1 MENIGIISYGA
12 YIPRLR
18 IKSSDIAK
26 AWGKDPQTITG
37 GLGIIE
43 KSKLFGIYPK
53 KENIR

>member
-1 MENIGIISYGA
+1 MEKIGIVSYGA
-12 YIPRLR
+12 YVPRLR

-43 KSKLFGIYPK
+43 K
-53 KENIR
+53 